1 MGTGTDVA
9 METGGI
15 TLIKGDL
22 RGIVKARRLS
32 QRTMSNIRQNLFF
45 AFFYNA
51 LGVPLAAGVLYPF
64 FGLLL
69 SPMIAAA
76 AMSFSVVS
84 VIGNSLRLR
93 TSKL

>member
-1 MGTGTDVA
+1 
-9 METGGI
+9 
-15 TLIKGDL
+15 
-22 RGIVKARRLS
+22 LS
-32 QRTMSNIRQNLFF
+32 EHTMSNIRQNLFF

-76 AMSFSVVS
+76 AMSFSSVS
-84 VIGNSLRLR
+84 VIANSLRLR
-93 TSKL
+93 SAKL